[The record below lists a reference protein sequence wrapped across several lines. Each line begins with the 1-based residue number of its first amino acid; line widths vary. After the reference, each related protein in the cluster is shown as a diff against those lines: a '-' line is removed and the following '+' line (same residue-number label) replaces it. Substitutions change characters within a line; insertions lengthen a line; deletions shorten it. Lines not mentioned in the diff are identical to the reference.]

1 MPPPIPPT
9 LYEALTT
16 GPAYSFRDALHDSLP
31 VASIGVYTIW
41 REPEFLYVGIAGR
54 NLDLTL
60 EHKRSRG
67 MRDRLDSHRSGRR
80 SGDQFCVYVCDRL
93 VLPTL
98 TAEQIKEIAAST
110 LSLDVL
116 TRLYIHEHMLYR
128 FAATDSYQTA
138 FQIEVAFARGE
149 TPLGLPLLNPARTA
163 RTLR

>member
-1 MPPPIPPT
+1 MPLEISVN
-9 LYEALTT
+9 LYEALTI
-16 GPAYSFRDALHDSLP
+16 GPAYSFRDVLHDSLP
-31 VASIGVYTIW
+31 IASIGVYTIW
-41 REPEFLYVGIAGR
+41 KGPEFLYVGIAGR

-98 TAEQIKEIAAST
+98 TTGQIKDIATGT

-116 TRLYIHEHMLYR
+116 TRLYIHEHMTYR

-138 FQIEVAFARGE
+138 FQVEVAFARGE